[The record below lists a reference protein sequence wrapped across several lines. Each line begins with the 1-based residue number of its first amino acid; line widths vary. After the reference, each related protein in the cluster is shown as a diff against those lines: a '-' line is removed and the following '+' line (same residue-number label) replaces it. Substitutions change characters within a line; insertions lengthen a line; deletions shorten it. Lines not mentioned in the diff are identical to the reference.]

1 MTLDAVCF
9 GEALVDLLPDR
20 RGRLRDCE
28 AFQAHSGGAPANVA
42 VGLARLGLRAGFV
55 GVVGEDEFGHL
66 LARKLA
72 EERVEAALRFT
83 AEAKTGVWFVSLD
96 ARGDRSFFTPT
107 GAESADKLIDER
119 DVARVPQAGVFH
131 CGSSSHIRPAA
142 QQALRSAVREARRR
156 GMTVSFD
163 PNVRVHLWRDL
174 RELRALCDDVLPLCE
189 IVKLSE
195 DELEPCLG
203 VREPDLAL
211 RRLESLGV
219 KLACVT
225 LGARGAV
232 ARRGDETAQVAA
244 PEVDVV
250 DTTGAGDG
258 FVAALLASDPLRSP
272 LAETLRFACAAGS
285 RVCTRPGAVAGLPT
299 REEADGLRVSLHEI
313 TPLTSRPGLPSAK

>member
-28 AFQAHSGGAPANVA
+28 GFQAHSGGAPANVA

-66 LARKLA
+66 LERKLA
-72 EERVEAALRFT
+72 GEGVEAALRFT
-83 AEAKTGVWFVSLD
+83 GEAKTGVWFVSLD
-96 ARGDRSFFTPT
+96 LRGDRSFFTPT

-119 DVARVPQAGVFH
+119 DVARVPQARIFH

-142 QQALRSAVREARRR
+142 QLALRSAVRAARRR
-156 GMTVSFD
+156 GMIVSFD
-163 PNVRVHLWRDL
+163 PNVRAHLWRDL

-189 IVKLSE
+189 VVKLSE

-203 VREPDLAL
+203 LRDPALAL
-211 RRLESLGV
+211 ERLAEAGV

-225 LGARGAV
+225 LGARGAM
-232 ARRGDETAQVAA
+232 ARRGNESAQVPA
-244 PEVDVV
+244 PQVEVV

-258 FVAALLASDPLRSP
+258 FVAALLSSDPLRSP
-272 LAETLRFACAAGS
+272 LAKALRFACAVGS
-285 RVCTRPGAVAGLPT
+285 RVCTRLGAVGGLPT
-299 REEADGLRVSLHEI
+299 RAEAESLRG
-313 TPLTSRPGLPSAK
+313 PA